1 MAVETEFDNEGIKKG
16 LQQINLQLN
25 EANKKLAEQGRPN
38 LFKAFK
44 ENQAEVFAAIAISRA
59 EMEQERRLFEA
70 TPSGTGVVKI
80 PKKGEKASA
89 IPAEDDTL
97 YGQMAKLV
105 SIQTQAMT
113 AQAEQE
119 ASRVKSEY
127 EENQKVEKERA
138 KFQYESRKFENENRI
153 KTLATMTD
161 PKHVNIME
169 QKIAETLKQIEEYE
183 RENNI
188 ATKDDKKKEEKLKEK
203 ELKEQKS
210 FRTMFG
216 KGLFGDKA
224 IPTFKGMFNGLNT
237 GFSKL
242 GGTLGKK
249 LGGLT
254 LKIGLG
260 FASLGKKFIDGLKK
274 FFGGIGFALKTIGA
288 ILLIGGLYK
297 FLSSDTWQKMKPN
310 IAESIGNGLEMMD
323 FAVQKVYSLI
333 TDYVIPAL
341 MSLFNGIVK
350 VLDFFGLIR
359 KDQTTYDAE
368 AYDEQTAYLRE
379 QGKSALEASKR
390 TGMLNPESVREK
402 RRKNAAIKFAEAD
415 KRDAERESALKA
427 MTSKRKEAYVTKM
440 MNNFNMTRAEA
451 LAEYT
456 ENHEGH
462 IAGIGFSDI
471 GYGQEMFNPAYTG
484 GGGGNT
490 TNNIVTSKEDGNVVL
505 NSYGTAF
512 ENYSYH
518 GFINTQK

>member
-25 EANKKLAEQGRPN
+25 EANKKLAEQGKPN

-70 TPSGTGVVKI
+70 TPAGTGVVKI

-105 SIQTQAMT
+105 NIQTQAMT
-113 AQAEQE
+113 AQAEI
-119 ASRVKSEY
+119 KSEF
-127 EENQKVEKERA
+127 EENRRINQERA
-138 KFQYESRKFENENRI
+138 KFQYETRVEENKNRI
-153 KTLATMTD
+153 ETLATMTD
-161 PKHVNIME
+161 PKAVNIME
-169 QKIAETLKQIEEYE
+169 QQIAKTLKQIEEYQ

-188 ATKDDKKKEEKLKEK
+188 ATKDDKEEEKKLKEK
-203 ELKEQKS
+203 EQKS
-210 FRTMFG
+210 FSTMFG

-224 IPTFKGMFNGLNT
+224 IPTFKGMFDSLNT

-254 LKIGLG
+254 LKIGVG
-260 FASLGKKFIDGLKK
+260 FKNLGKKFMDGLKK

-323 FAVQKVYSLI
+323 FAVRTLYGII
-333 TDYVIPAL
+333 TDYVIPMFKSLVNGLFSAL
-341 MSLFNGIVK
+341 DTL
-350 VLDFFGLIR
+350 GLVR
-359 KDQTTYDAE
+359 KDQRTYDAE
-368 AYDEQTAYLRE
+368 DYDKKTAQMESNVTRMSEEGYDEQGTFEPDFVYNTRMK
-379 QGKSALEASKR
+379 GKK
-390 TGMLNPESVREK
+390 M
-402 RRKNAAIKFAEAD
+402 AI
-415 KRDAERESALKA
+415 ERLA
-427 MTSKRKEAYVTKM
+427 KRKANRDENLQAIHENRKEKYVRQYM
-440 MNNFNMTRAEA
+440 SFYSGSTRAEA
-451 LAEYT
+451 LAEYQ
-456 ENHEGH
+456 EQHEGH
-462 IAGIGFSDI
+462 ILGIGPSSI
-471 GYGQEMFNPAYTG
+471 GKVQDYANPAFTG
-484 GGGGNT
+484 GGGQNNVAVKHGDVISTNYGNKF
-490 TNNIVTSKEDGNVVL
+490 TSQQQ
-505 NSYGTAF
+505 NSFHANLARIYGL
-512 ENYSYH
+512 
-518 GFINTQK
+518 